1 MTMHIK
7 FAADAV
13 VRAEGQFSGEQA
25 QRYVLECYA
34 DDSTVLK
41 IVDMLGDEKAS
52 SIAATIRSN
61 RGNRYAKVT
70 SKQRFAI
77 ATAILAKY
85 ATARAAL
92 AAAYGVSEDEF
103 MTNAGK

>member
-1 MTMHIK
+1 MHIE

-13 VRAEGQFSGEQA
+13 VRAENQFKGEQA
-25 QRYVLECYA
+25 QRYVLESYA

-41 IVDMLGDEKAS
+41 IVDTLGDEKAA
-52 SIAATIRSN
+52 SIAATIRGN
-61 RGNRYAKVT
+61 RNNRYAKTT

-85 ATARAAL
+85 ETARAAF
-92 AAAYGVSEDEF
+92 AVAYGVSEEEF
-103 MTNAGK
+103 MSNAGK

>member
-1 MTMHIK
+1 MTMHIE

-13 VRAEGQFSGEQA
+13 VRSETQFSGEQA
-25 QRYVLECYA
+25 QRYVLESYA

-41 IVDMLGDEKAS
+41 IVDTLGDEKAS
-52 SIAATIRSN
+52 SIATTIRAN

-77 ATAILAKY
+77 ASAILAKY
-85 ATARAAL
+85 HTARAAF
-92 AAAYGVSEDEF
+92 AVAYGMSEEEF
-103 MTNAGK
+103 MANAGK